1 MEANIKDTMKAYLK
15 QCEILHQQH
24 KDVPKLLIYQGPP
37 DTPITTQK
45 SFAEIL
51 SSLLGKPIPEEEVSI
66 NTYKLDSTYG
76 MHYQDSLSPLETQNY
91 LTFFTY
97 SGEGGYFKSFRN
109 EINFYSPYYIEN
121 KEFKNY
127 RRTEIIIGLIA
138 LAVLI
143 WLLLC

>member
-15 QCEILHQQH
+15 HCETLHQQH

-51 SSLLGKPIPEEEVSI
+51 SSLLGKPIPEEDI
-66 NTYKLDSTYG
+66 STNSYNISSTFG
-76 MHYQDSLSPLETQNY
+76 MHYQDSLSPQESLNY

-97 SGEGGYFKSFRN
+97 SGEGGYFKGIRN
-109 EINFYSPYYIEN
+109 EINFYSPHYVEN

-143 WLLLC
+143 WLLLY

>member
-1 MEANIKDTMKAYLK
+1 METNIKETMKAYLK
-15 QCEILHQQH
+15 QCEILHQKH

-37 DTPITTQK
+37 DTPFSSSK
-45 SFAEIL
+45 DFANIL
-51 SSLLGKPIPEEEVSI
+51 SSILGKPIPEEDISL
-66 NTYKLDSTYG
+66 NTHIFDSAHGTQ
-76 MHYQDSLSPLETQNY
+76 YQDSLTPLEAQNY

-143 WLLLC
+143 WLLLY